1 MENLDNPSELLY
13 TKEHE
18 WIRLVE
24 DDTAIVG
31 ITSFAQDQLGD
42 IVYLDLPVKG
52 SHLEQFEKLGEVE
65 SVKSVSD
72 LFSPIS
78 GDVLDINQEAT
89 SRPELVNSDPYTDG
103 WLVKLKISNKNELA
117 NLLSLEEYQ
126 SLLSAEGS

>member
-24 DDTAIVG
+24 GDTAIVG

-52 SHLEQFEKLGEVE
+52 SQLEQFEKLGEVE

-78 GDVLDINQEAT
+78 GDVLDINQDAT
-89 SRPELVNSDPYTDG
+89 SRPELVNSDTYTDG

-117 NLLSLEEYQ
+117 NLLSLDEYQ

>member
-1 MENLDNPSELLY
+1 MNIPEHLFY

-126 SLLSAEGS
+126 SLISAEGS

>member
-1 MENLDNPSELLY
+1 MSNVNNPNDLLY
-13 TKEHE
+13 TKDHE

-24 DDTAIVG
+24 TDNAVVG

-42 IVYLDLPVKG
+42 IVYLDLPIKG
-52 SHLEQFEKLGEVE
+52 AQLRQFEKLGEVE

-78 GDVLDINQEAT
+78 GEVLEINEEAIN
-89 SRPELVNSDPYTDG
+89 RPELVNLDPYTDG
-103 WLVKLKISNKNELA
+103 WLVKIKLSNKNELA
-117 NLLSLEEYQ
+117 NLLSLGEYE